1 MAEQHFGNYRQQ
13 GLSLVELMI
22 ALLLA
27 SFLTMGMVYIFTSN
41 SDTFR
46 LNEASARVQETGRT
60 ATQILSRAVRNAG
73 YWGCMDPPEDLTCP
87 DLGGTDQPFAC
98 LLNSSVGT
106 DDMFSSLGGDNDVA
120 ASNSFNAVEGTDV
133 IRFGGIQ
140 SGAALTSDQHTPVNS
155 ANMQVPTSQNPQ
167 DVVEEGEILV
177 ISDCSGGDVFQ
188 ASKPQKDQI
197 VFNTGN
203 SSGSPG
209 NNSKTQSEYAAGTGI
224 FKPSRNAYYVW
235 ENDDGIR
242 SLVFDPMDMVGGSSG
257 SYTGP
262 EELVSHVRDFQ
273 VELGR
278 DTTGDQQV
286 DTWSAPGD
294 PAEAQEAL
302 AVRFSLLV
310 RSPDDNVVEEPQSYC
325 YPGWLDCANNPG
337 LRTDADDRHL
347 YRVYTSTAAI
357 RNRL

>member
-1 MAEQHFGNYRQQ
+1 MTEQHPGYRRQQ

-46 LNEASARVQETGRT
+46 LNEASARVQEAGRT

-87 DLGGTDQPFAC
+87 GGGGTDQPFAC

-106 DDMFSSLGGDNDVA
+106 DDMFSSLGGDNDVS
-120 ASNSFNAVEGTDV
+120 ASNSFGAVEGTDV

-155 ANMQVPTSQNPQ
+155 ANIQVPKSENPE
-167 DVVEEGEILV
+167 DVVEKGEILV

-188 ASKPQKDQI
+188 VTDPKKDQI
-197 VFNTGN
+197 VFNTG
-203 SSGSPG
+203 SSTTPG
-209 NNSKTQSEYAAGTGI
+209 NHSKTQSEYAQGTGI
-224 FKPSRNAYYVW
+224 FKPSRNAYYLR
-235 ENDDGIR
+235 ENNEGVR
-242 SLVFDPMDMVGGSSG
+242 SLVFDQMDMVGGAG
-257 SYTGP
+257 SYSGAQ
-262 EELVSHVRDFQ
+262 EMVSHVRDFQ

-278 DTTGDQQV
+278 DTTGNQQV

-294 PAEAQEAL
+294 ASEAQEAL
-302 AVRFSLLV
+302 AVRFSLLA
-310 RSPDDNVVEEPQSYC
+310 RSPEDDVVEEPQSYC
-325 YPGWLDCANNPG
+325 YPGWLDCVNNPG
-337 LRTDADDRHL
+337 LRTTAGDRHL
-347 YRVYTSTAAI
+347 YRVYTGTAAI

>member
-1 MAEQHFGNYRQQ
+1 MVEQYLGYYRQQ

-27 SFLTMGMVYIFTSN
+27 SFLTMGMVYIFSSN

-46 LNEASARVQETGRT
+46 MNEASARVQETGRT

-73 YWGCMDPPEDLTCP
+73 YWGCMDPPEDMTCP
-87 DLGGTDQPFAC
+87 GGGGTDQPFAC

-106 DDMFSSLGGDNDVA
+106 DDMFSSLGGDNDVP
-120 ASNSFNAVEGTDV
+120 ASNSFEAVEGTDV

-155 ANMQVPTSQNPQ
+155 ANIQVPTSQNPT
-167 DVVEEGEILV
+167 DVVKKGEILV
-177 ISDCSGGDVFQ
+177 ISDCSGGEVFQ
-188 ASKPQKDQI
+188 VTDPKKDQI
-197 VFNTGN
+197 VFNTG
-203 SSGSPG
+203 SGTPG
-209 NNSKTQSEYAAGTGI
+209 NNSKTQSEYEEGTGI
-224 FKPSRNAYYVW
+224 FKPSRNAYYIR
-235 ENDDGIR
+235 ENDDGVR
-242 SLVFDPMDMVGGSSG
+242 SLVLDRMDMVAGGVG
-257 SYTGP
+257 TYPGA

-278 DTTGDQQV
+278 DTTGDQKV
-286 DTWSAPGD
+286 DTWSEPGD
-294 PAEAQEAL
+294 ADEAREAL

-310 RSPDDNVVEEPQSYC
+310 RSPEDNVVEESQSYC
-325 YPGWLDCANNPG
+325 YPGWLDCANNTG
-337 LRTDADDRHL
+337 LRTDAGDQHL

>member
-1 MAEQHFGNYRQQ
+1 MAEQYPGYHRQR

-60 ATQILSRAVRNAG
+60 AIQILSRAVRNAG
-73 YWGCMDPPEDLTCP
+73 YWGCMDPPEGLTCP
-87 DLGGTDQPFAC
+87 DLGGANQPFAC

-120 ASNSFNAVEGTDV
+120 ASNSFDAVEGTDV

-140 SGAALTSDQHTPVNS
+140 SGPALTLDQQTPVNS
-155 ANMQVPTSQNPQ
+155 ANIQVGSDQNPQ
-167 DVVEEGEILV
+167 DVVEAGEILV
-177 ISDCSGGDVFQ
+177 LSDCSGGDVFQ
-188 ASKPQKDQI
+188 ATNPQNDRI
-197 VFNTGN
+197 VVNTGN
-203 SSGSPG
+203 SSGTPG
-209 NNSKTQSEYAAGTGI
+209 NASQNQSEYRAGTGI

-242 SLVFDPMDMVGGSSG
+242 SLVFDPMDMVGGSAG

-278 DTTGDQQV
+278 DTTGNQQV
-286 DTWSAPGD
+286 DTWSDPGN
-294 PAEAQEAL
+294 AAQAQEAL

-310 RSPDDNVVEEPQSYC
+310 RSPEDNVVEEPQSYC

-337 LRTDADDRHL
+337 LRTDAGDRHL